1 MKFVN
6 PEINKVTLIR
16 EPKTVVTEEI
26 RKIVCDKYGL
36 EGDCTIEEMI
46 DDIYYKMLS
55 LEIW

>member
-16 EPKTVVTEEI
+16 EPKSIVTEEI

-36 EGDCTIEEMI
+36 EGDFTIEEMI
-46 DDIYYKMLS
+46 DDIYYKMMS
-55 LEIW
+55 LEIV